1 MPTLFRTNNDNHE
14 EFKNN
19 LLPDQPSIISS
30 PTDGN
35 QQNIVN
41 SADNQTQQKK
51 KKRFSIGKF
60 ISIVLILAS
69 LATITGGAY
78 FGFTALSASGDIF
91 GGGNSSFLDQL
102 GQLGG
107 ALNPLKSR
115 TPLKGEEEGRTNV
128 LMIGKDSAA
137 GLTDTIII
145 ASYYHKEKKVVTL
158 NIPRDFYVF
167 DGVGSYKINAVAAF
181 AEGRKT
187 AGFSE
192 VGGEEFLAN
201 FLAKEFGIP
210 IHYWVSVNFAGFKS
224 VIDQLGGID
233 VDVDIP
239 FTDCEYP
246 TDNYSGYIR
255 PCPSFKQGTQK
266 MDGTK
271 ALIYSRSRHGDNGQG
286 SDFERGRRQQQIIQ
300 SVIATI
306 KTQNLAI
313 NASKINAYLD
323 ILGKNMKTS
332 VKLDEMLSAYE
343 IFKGI
348 NIDEIKNNFVRV
360 TWATGNGLLCAST
373 TEDGAYIISYCGGA
387 IAGRSG
393 NSAARNKA
401 KAFVQDILV
410 QAQSN
415 QLFEAP
421 LVVLGNQS
429 NDTLKA
435 AGAMEKSGFL
445 NLYSNNSWNKITAAN
460 RSSTEITEICFK
472 DDKLKSLFDGLDAKP
487 DFTFTVKDS
496 CPAEWVLPTF
506 QKDAKIIVWVSSK

>member
-1 MPTLFRTNNDNHE
+1 
-14 EFKNN
+14 
-19 LLPDQPSIISS
+19 
-30 PTDGN
+30 
-35 QQNIVN
+35 
-41 SADNQTQQKK
+41 
-51 KKRFSIGKF
+51 
-60 ISIVLILAS
+60 
-69 LATITGGAY
+69 
-78 FGFTALSASGDIF
+78 
-91 GGGNSSFLDQL
+91 
-102 GQLGG
+102 
-107 ALNPLKSR
+107 
-115 TPLKGEEEGRTNV
+115 
-128 LMIGKDSAA
+128 MIGKDSAA

-192 VGGEEFLAN
+192 IGGEEFLAN

-343 IFKGI
+343 IFKNI
-348 NIDEIKNNFVRV
+348 NIDEIRNNFIRV
-360 TWATGNGLLCAST
+360 T
-373 TEDGAYIISYCGGA
+373 
-387 IAGRSG
+387 
-393 NSAARNKA
+393 
-401 KAFVQDILV
+401 
-410 QAQSN
+410 
-415 QLFEAP
+415 
-421 LVVLGNQS
+421 
-429 NDTLKA
+429 
-435 AGAMEKSGFL
+435 
-445 NLYSNNSWNKITAAN
+445 
-460 RSSTEITEICFK
+460 
-472 DDKLKSLFDGLDAKP
+472 
-487 DFTFTVKDS
+487 
-496 CPAEWVLPTF
+496 
-506 QKDAKIIVWVSSK
+506 